1 MAAIYENTIDCC
13 WIGFSFPLMKSPQRI
28 ARLLRD
34 ELRTC
39 PPQRRMPVIVTLAPE
54 PKSVADLGHLAA
66 ELPIRRTFQTLP
78 AASLQAS
85 PSEVRR
91 LATDGRISRVWLD
104 LPCHAWID
112 RSSKAVNAPFAWRS
126 GWTGQGVLV
135 GVIDTGIDENHP
147 DLAGRIV
154 AQRDFIG
161 EGVGDFHGHGTH
173 VAGIIAGSGAA
184 SGGKYKGISPDA
196 SLLVAKA
203 LGSDGVG
210 LTSQIMAAMEW
221 LVSQGVRIINLSL
234 GLEGPT
240 DGTDPLSLAI
250 DAAHAYGCLVV
261 VAAGN
266 SGPDRGSLGVPA
278 GARRGLAVG
287 AVDRHGHVYNLS
299 SRGPTADGRNKP
311 DLAAPGTGIISC
323 CSAHSP
329 DPVIDQHY
337 TASTG
342 TSMAAPHV
350 AGAAALVLEANP
362 NMSVDELAGAL
373 LNTAPLESSDPN
385 EVGRGLLMIDQA
397 LTGDPSTALPPA
409 ERDGCLASLVPGL
422 TNTSASIWGPAAQPV
437 DYDTCVGR
445 RYCLESSASIRNVLP
460 SCTASYCR
468 AFVLLNASFSP
479 RPKSSYGFPSALL
492 MTTNHLPSRNA
503 Q

>member
-1 MAAIYENTIDCC
+1 MT
-13 WIGFSFPLMKSPQRI
+13 GPQRI

-39 PPQRRMPVIVTLAPE
+39 PPEHRMPVIVTLAPE
-54 PKSVADLGHLAA
+54 PKSVGDLRHLAA
-66 ELPIRRTFQTLP
+66 ELPFKRTFQTLP

-91 LATDGRISRVWLD
+91 LATDGRIGRVWLD
-104 LPCHAWID
+104 LPCHIWID

-126 GWTGQGVLV
+126 GWTGRGVLV
-135 GVIDTGIDENHP
+135 GVIDTGVDENHP
-147 DLAGRIV
+147 DLAGRII

-173 VAGIIAGSGAA
+173 VAGIIAGSGMA
-184 SGGKYKGISPDA
+184 SGGKYKGIA
-196 SLLVAKA
+196 HEANLLIAKA
-203 LGSDGVG
+203 LGTDGVG

-221 LVSQGVRIINLSL
+221 LVSQGARIINLSL

-250 DAAHAYGCLVV
+250 DAAYAFGCLVI

-266 SGPDRGSLGVPA
+266 SGPNPGSIGVPA
-278 GARRGLAVG
+278 GTRRAVAVG
-287 AVDRHGHVYNLS
+287 AIDRQGQVYNLS
-299 SRGPTADGRNKP
+299 SRGPTADGRTKP
-311 DLAAPGTGIISC
+311 DLVAPGTGIISC
-323 CSAHSP
+323 CSAHSA

-337 TASTG
+337 TALTG

-350 AGAAALVLEANP
+350 AGAAALVLEAHP
-362 NMSVDELAGAL
+362 NMSVDELANAV

-385 EVGRGLLMIDQA
+385 AIGRGILMIDQA
-397 LTGDPSTALPPA
+397 MTGEPSSEFPPV

-422 TNTSASIWGPAAQPV
+422 NRL
-437 DYDTCVGR
+437 R
-445 RYCLESSASIRNVLP
+445 RSSRD
-460 SCTASYCR
+460 
-468 AFVLLNASFSP
+468 
-479 RPKSSYGFPSALL
+479 
-492 MTTNHLPSRNA
+492 
-503 Q
+503 